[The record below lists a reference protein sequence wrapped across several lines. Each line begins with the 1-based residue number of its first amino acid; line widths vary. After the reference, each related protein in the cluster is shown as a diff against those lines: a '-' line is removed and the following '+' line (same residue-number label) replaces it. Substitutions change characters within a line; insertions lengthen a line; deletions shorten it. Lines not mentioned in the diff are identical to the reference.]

1 VLLPLGTLARQFT
14 AQSLSQGQQF
24 WSDKV
29 KAQKRA
35 LLGLK
40 SFAPTPRA
48 MQLFSAEP
56 HVQAVGL
63 CDSRAM
69 GRHRQS
75 SDVDACIEASEMS
88 HQGRLH
94 PELSTDLEQH
104 LQRVGQCIWKRASPT
119 THGMAEESPVE
130 PGSSLAGFGTEWSV
144 SAWLLRFSPSAALDP
159 RSTQQ
164 AIHSIGAGCGRCL
177 RGGIGTEQQ
186 GIQPGFELG
195 ETIVLDLEQ
204 LQALLALAS
213 TQLELLRPLLD
224 VVDGTPVE
232 HRQQAPPR
240 RQRGDPLRS

>member
-1 VLLPLGTLARQFT
+1 MRRNGDVLLPLGTLARQFT

-104 LQRVGQCIWKRASPT
+104 LQRVGQCIWNVHHQQPT
-119 THGMAEESPVE
+119 SWQRNH
-130 PGSSLAGFGTEWSV
+130 
-144 SAWLLRFSPSAALDP
+144 
-159 RSTQQ
+159 
-164 AIHSIGAGCGRCL
+164 
-177 RGGIGTEQQ
+177 
-186 GIQPGFELG
+186 
-195 ETIVLDLEQ
+195 Q
-204 LQALLALAS
+204 LSRDQTWQALEPNGAS
-213 TQLELLRPLLD
+213 VL
-224 VVDGTPVE
+224 GC
-232 HRQQAPPR
+232 
-240 RQRGDPLRS
+240 